1 LLANTAYFYQMNQS
15 WKLRAQ
21 EPLSVVIDLAEVLKI
36 PHFAAQLLLQRG
48 VHSRE
53 SAVAFFKPEQN
64 TLHDPFLMHNMR
76 AAVHR
81 LQRALAKQEK
91 ILLYGDYDVDGTTAV
106 ALMAEQLAL
115 LGLQCAYYIPD
126 RYKEGYGVSAAGI
139 DYAIAERFDL
149 LITLDCGIKAQ
160 VELARAKAARIDVI
174 VCDHHQPDITL
185 PDALILNPK
194 QNSCAYPFK
203 ELSGCGVAF
212 KLLQGLY
219 QQLNLDAQQLFQSLD
234 LVALSI
240 GADIVE
246 LRDEN
251 RTLCARGLAQL
262 NAAPR
267 PAFLAILALAAK
279 KLPLSLRDLVFIL
292 APRINAAGRIASGK
306 RAVDW
311 MLSSVQEEITALA
324 QEINNDN
331 TTRRALDQEMT
342 AQALAQIE
350 ADPDFA
356 TQFST
361 IVFHPEWHKGVVGIV
376 ASRLIETHY
385 RPTIVLTESNGVLT
399 GSARCMQPLNL
410 YNLLEECETHLVQ
423 FGGHQF
429 AAGLTLLPENF
440 LAFKTAFES
449 AVATALS
456 QQQLRRQIDI
466 DTQIEFK
473 ELGSNPQ
480 LHFAR
485 ILQMLAAF
493 EPCGPGNMHP
503 VFVAKN
509 CMVLEYKVLKGAHL
523 KLKLIQEGSQV
534 GIDAIGFHLASFEKE
549 LAVGVFID
557 IIFQISANTYM
568 NHTTLQLVLQDMC
581 MSA

>member
-1 LLANTAYFYQMNQS
+1 MSTVTEL
-15 WKLRAQ
+15 AQ
-21 EPLSVVIDLAEVLKI
+21 ELKI
-36 PHFAAQLLLQRG
+36 PNFAAQLLVQRG
-48 VHSRE
+48 IANRQ
-53 SAVAFFKPEQN
+53 SAVAFFKPQQN
-64 TLHDPFLMHNMR
+64 TLHDPFLLRNMQ

-81 LQRALAKQEK
+81 LQRAIAKQEK
-91 ILLYGDYDVDGTTAV
+91 VLLYGDYDVDGTTAV

-115 LGLQCAYYIPD
+115 LGLHCAYYIPD
-126 RYKEGYGVSAAGI
+126 RYKEGYGVSEAGI
-139 DYAIAERFDL
+139 DFAIAEGFHL

-160 VELARAKAARIDVI
+160 VALGRAKAAGIDII
-174 VCDHHQPDITL
+174 VCDHHQPDAKL
-185 PDALILNPK
+185 PDALVLNPK
-194 QNSCAYPFK
+194 QNNCAYPFK

-219 QQLNLDAQQLFQSLD
+219 QYLKLEQSALFQSLD

-246 LRDEN
+246 MTDEN
-251 RTLCARGLAQL
+251 RVLCAKGLAQL

-267 PAFLAILALAAK
+267 PAFLAILELAAK
-279 KLPLSLRDLVFIL
+279 TLPLSLRDVVFVL

-311 MLSSVQEEITALA
+311 MLSTNDAEIAALA
-324 QEINNDN
+324 LDINTDN
-331 TTRRALDQEMT
+331 TARRALDQEMT

-350 ADPDFA
+350 ANPSFQD
-356 TQFST
+356 QFST
-361 IVFHPEWHKGVVGIV
+361 IVYDPTWHKGVVGIV

-410 YNLLEECETHLVQ
+410 YDLLECCQNDLVQ

-429 AAGLTLLPENF
+429 AAGLTLLPEQ
-440 LAFKTAFES
+440 LPAFTDAFEN
-449 AVATALS
+449 AVSSALS
-456 QQQLRRQIDI
+456 KQKLQRQIDI
-466 DTQIEFK
+466 DTELEFK

-480 LHFAR
+480 VHFLR
-485 ILQMLAAF
+485 ILQILEAF

-503 VFVAKN
+503 VFLAKN

-523 KLKLIQEGSQV
+523 KLKVIQEGSQV
-534 GIDAIGFHLASFEKE
+534 PIDAIGFQLAAFEKE

-557 IIFQISANTYM
+557 IVFQISSNTYM
-568 NHTTLQLVLQDMC
+568 NRTTLQLVLQDLC
-581 MSA
+581 ASA

>member
-1 LLANTAYFYQMNQS
+1 MNES

-21 EPLSVVIDLAEVLKI
+21 EPLAAVVELAEVLKI

-48 VHSRE
+48 VDTRE
-53 SAVAFFKPEQN
+53 SAVAFFKPQQN
-64 TLHDPFLMHNMR
+64 GLHNPFLLQNMR
-76 AAVHR
+76 AAVNR
-81 LQRALAKQEK
+81 LQRAIAKQEK
-91 ILLYGDYDVDGTTAV
+91 VLLYGDYDVDGTTAV

-139 DYAIAERFDL
+139 DYAISAQFDV

-160 VELARAKAARIDVI
+160 VELARAKAAHIDVI
-174 VCDHHQPDITL
+174 VCDHHQPDLTL

-194 QNSCAYPFK
+194 QNGCAYPFK

-219 QQLNLDAQQLFQSLD
+219 QQLNLDEQQLLQSLD

-246 LRDEN
+246 MRDEN
-251 RTLCARGLAQL
+251 RTLCAKGLAQL

-267 PAFLAILALAAK
+267 PAFLAILDLAAK
-279 KLPLSLRDLVFIL
+279 TLPLSLRDLVFIL

-311 MLSSVQEEITALA
+311 MLSTVQEDITALA
-324 QEINNDN
+324 LDINTDN
-331 TTRRALDQEMT
+331 TTRRALDQDMT
-342 AQALAQIE
+342 TQALAQIA
-350 ADPDFA
+350 ADPNFHEQFA
-356 TQFST
+356 TVVYDST
-361 IVFHPEWHKGVVGIV
+361 WHKGVVGIV

-410 YNLLEECETHLVQ
+410 YALLEQCQSHLIQ

-429 AAGLTLLPENF
+429 AAGLTLLPEK
-440 LAFKTAFES
+440 LDHFKSAFES
-449 AVATALS
+449 AVATALE
-456 QQQLRRQIDI
+456 QQQLQRQIDI
-466 DTQIEFK
+466 DTELAFK

-485 ILQMLAAF
+485 ILQILAAF

-523 KLKLIQEGSQV
+523 KLKLIQEGAQV
-534 GIDAIGFHLASFEKE
+534 GIDAIGFQMASFEKE

-557 IIFQISANTYM
+557 IVFQITANTYM
-568 NHTTLQLVLQDMC
+568 NRTTLQLVLQDMC